1 MNTTISMW
9 LGIAF
14 LFLGIFATIL
24 QAWLWGFPMEP
35 DPGGPDPHGKTTA
48 PAFWR
53 FMHRFAGFSF
63 VIIYIVL
70 MTEMVPR
77 LWEYQFELPARTI
90 IHACMGILIGVLLCT
105 KISILRWFQHFG
117 GALPAIGLSILA
129 CTIILATL
137 SIPFAVR
144 AHDFGAAL
152 EPANLERVE
161 RVFSSVDFGETVEVK
176 TLVSEDAFAAGF
188 NVLTGKCAVCHDMR
202 TILYKPR
209 TGKGWYSVV
218 HRMTKK
224 PIIGPPISRND
235 SLHVTAYLIA
245 ITPGIQDSYKQVKD
259 IQRAQEKRVAE
270 VKQGVTA
277 EVNSAEKAAP
287 YDADKAKSLY
297 EEKCS
302 ECHELSDVDE
312 HGNDTREGWIKIV
325 TNMVEEQEAELTKE
339 QANTIVEFLVKTK
352 GK

>member
-1 MNTTISMW
+1 
-9 LGIAF
+9 
-14 LFLGIFATIL
+14 
-24 QAWLWGFPMEP
+24 
-35 DPGGPDPHGKTTA
+35 
-48 PAFWR
+48 
-53 FMHRFAGFSF
+53 
-63 VIIYIVL
+63 
-70 MTEMVPR
+70 
-77 LWEYQFELPARTI
+77 
-90 IHACMGILIGVLLCT
+90 MGILIGVLLCT

-117 GALPAIGLSILA
+117 GALPTLGLSILA

-161 RVFSSVDFGETVEVK
+161 RVFRSVDFGEKLEVR
-176 TLVSEDAFAAGF
+176 TLVSEDAFAAGL

-218 HRMTKK
+218 ERMTKK

-235 SLHVTAYLIA
+235 SLQVTSYLIA

-259 IQRAQEKRVAE
+259 IQRAQEKRTAE

-277 EVNSAEKAAP
+277 EANSKGNATPYDAEKA
-287 YDADKAKSLY
+287 KTLY

-325 TNMVEEQEAELTKE
+325 TNMVEEQEAELTRD